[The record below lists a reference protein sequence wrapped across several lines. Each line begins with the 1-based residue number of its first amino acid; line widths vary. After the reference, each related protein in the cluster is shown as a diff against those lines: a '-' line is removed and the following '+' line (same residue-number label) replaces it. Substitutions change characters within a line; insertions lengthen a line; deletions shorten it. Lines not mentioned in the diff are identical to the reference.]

1 MLEHLLS
8 DSKNIKKSLRCMTNY
23 IRNKS
28 IEFNK
33 VNDIIYLKE
42 VGETAWNFISALY
55 DSGWDSLVSDKDN
68 HSF

>member
-1 MLEHLLS
+1 
-8 DSKNIKKSLRCMTNY
+8 MTNY

-42 VGETAWNFISALY
+42 VGETAWNLISALY
-55 DSGWDSLVSDKDN
+55 DSGWNSLVSDKDN